1 MVLPPV
7 SEKKFT
13 EGFPSGLKICVT
25 GAGGFIASHLA
36 RRLKAEGHWV
46 RAVDWKENE
55 YMKPEEFCDEFMNLD
70 LRYADACEKAV
81 AGCEWCF
88 NLAADMGGMGFI
100 QSNHSRILYNST
112 MISFNVAEAARK
124 AGVKRFWYASSACIY
139 PEYKQLD
146 ENLDGASGLKE
157 DDAWPAQ
164 PQDAYGLEKLMTEE
178 LLMHYDADFGMEC
191 RLGRFH
197 NIYGPCGTWKGGRE
211 KAPAAF
217 SRKAITST
225 KEFEMWGNGLQT
237 RSFCYIDDCVE
248 GIIRL
253 MVSDYKKPLNIGSDE
268 MVSMNQMA
276 EMALEFK
283 GGSLPIKHI
292 PGPEGVRG
300 RNSDNTLIKQ
310 VLGWAP
316 TTSLKEGLKYTF
328 DWINTQV
335 EEYKAAGNS
344 LDSLTQSKVVTQAMT
359 DSCDMGNKGEGKKA
373 VALS

>member
-7 SEKKFT
+7 SETCFT
-13 EGFPSGLKICVT
+13 KDFPKGTKIVIT

-36 RRLKAEGHWV
+36 KRLKEEGMWI

-55 YMKPEEFCDEFMNLD
+55 YMSESTFCHEFLNLD
-70 LRYADACEKAV
+70 LRDAGNCKTACE
-81 AGCEWCF
+81 GMEWCF

-112 MISFNVAEAARK
+112 MISFNVAEAARV
-124 AGVKRFWYASSACIY
+124 AGVRRFWYASSACIY

-146 ENLDGASGLKE
+146 EALDGAAGLKE

-191 RLGRFH
+191 RIGRFH
-197 NIYGPCGTWKGGRE
+197 NIYGPYGTWKGGRE
-211 KAPAAF
+211 KAPASF
-217 SRKAITST
+217 CRKAISS
-225 KEFEMWGNGLQT
+225 KEEFEMWGNGLQT

-248 GIIRL
+248 GILRL

-268 MVSMNQMA
+268 MVSMNHMA
-276 EMALEFK
+276 ELALSFK
-283 GGSLPIKHI
+283 GASIPIKHI

-300 RNSDNTLIKQ
+300 RNSDNTLIKE

-316 TTSLKEGLKYTF
+316 GTSLKEGLKYTY
-328 DWINTQV
+328 DWINSQV
-335 EEYKAAGNS
+335 DTYIAAGNT
-344 LDSLTQSKVVTQAMT
+344 LESLTQSKVVTQAMT
-359 DSCDMGNKGEGKKA
+359 DKCDMGSKA
-373 VALS
+373 AK